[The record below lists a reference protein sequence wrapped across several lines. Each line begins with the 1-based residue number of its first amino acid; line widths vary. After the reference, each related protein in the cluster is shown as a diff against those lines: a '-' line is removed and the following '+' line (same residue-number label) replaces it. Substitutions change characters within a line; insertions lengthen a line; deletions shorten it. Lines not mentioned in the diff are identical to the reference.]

1 MSMIGNFARIS
12 EELRLQLHA
21 TPKMI
26 TSVVYADFEGDGSE
40 GDSIPEDDQLDVD
53 KAWHAI
59 HFLLTGS
66 AWEGDFPEGFIV
78 SCGQVV
84 GDEDLGYGPARSFSP
99 SETAAIAD
107 LLASISDDD
116 LQSRMDFAAMSAEG
130 IYPDIWGD
138 EYEDDEP
145 GEYVQAYFGTLR
157 TFVGEAKERG
167 LGLLVWLN

>member
-1 MSMIGNFARIS
+1 MSMIGNFARIP
-12 EELRLQLHA
+12 EELRQRLHA
-21 TPKMI
+21 APEII
-26 TSVVYADFEGDGSE
+26 TSVVYADFDGGGSE
-40 GDSIPEDDQLDVD
+40 GDSIPEADQLDVD

-116 LQSRMDFAAMSAEG
+116 LQSRGDLASLNATG
-130 IYPDIWGD
+130 IYPEIWD
-138 EYEDDEP
+138 EQYEDDEP
-145 GEYVQAYFGTLR
+145 WEYVQAYFQTLR
-157 TFVGEAKERG
+157 AFVVEAKERG